1 MDFFTLGES
10 TDSEVSLMG
19 EREGLC
25 VRSGSSVCVGNK
37 RENGVIEAGLRANS
51 EGGEV
56 EGGERLAKNGP
67 LER

>member
-1 MDFFTLGES
+1 
-10 TDSEVSLMG
+10 MG

-56 EGGERLAKNGP
+56 EGGERLAKKGP